1 MSDMSPEQI
10 KQAIDAV
17 LAAAR
22 LPLTGEDYERLLGNY
37 PIIQAQVA
45 TLRFPEVRYTE
56 PAMVFP
62 VRLKASLS

>member
-1 MSDMSPEQI
+1 VIDMTPDQI
-10 KQAIDAV
+10 KQAVDAV

-37 PIIQAQVA
+37 PLIRAQLA
-45 TLRFPEVRYTE
+45 TLRFPEMRYRE

-62 VRLKASLS
+62 ARGPAL